1 MSHNAFAFPWEQV
14 VKDLNS
20 NVEKG
25 LPPQEVK
32 NRLARYGDNCLPVHV
47 KKSNFKIL
55 LGQLDNPILYLLGLA
70 AGLDFIFFGWLEGL
84 TVCIVIL
91 ITILI
96 GFFMELS
103 AVRSMETLRNIG
115 QLECSVLRAAKVQN
129 VPSTKIVPGDIILFA
144 PGDVIPADARL
155 VEERNLEMKEAIL
168 TGESAAVEK
177 DILPLGPNTPMTG
190 QKNMVFK
197 GTAVNKGFG
206 RAVVVGTGPE
216 TVLGEIQ
223 QLGETAE
230 ESKPA
235 LDKKLNQ
242 LSRRLIWLML
252 AFVIPMILYGVL
264 TGKDLLILLQT
275 GIALAVAT
283 IPEGLPVVVTI
294 ALARG
299 MLRLSKQQVIIKKME
314 AVEILGSVTMV
325 ATDKTGTLT
334 EDAMTVHTL
343 GFDGETFTDLD
354 KGDYLSL
361 QNTRN
366 KFTYEQFGLC
376 CVLCNDIIPGED
388 VPYRDSID
396 SSLFRFV
403 ENLGLDPEQI
413 RKRFPETFKLPF
425 DEERKLMA
433 TANKKEDGS
442 HAIFVKG
449 AFENVAALCTGRL
462 FGDKAVPFNN
472 REQWNRTVDEMS
484 SQGLRT
490 IAMAYKHV
498 KGPNL
503 EKDELL
509 GDLVLIGIVGFID
522 PAREDVKDI
531 VDIYKKA
538 GVQIVMMTG
547 DHPKTAEKIA
557 LDIGLLENGES
568 KVLEGKDLDLSN
580 IQDGK
585 DQNILLGTK
594 VFARVTPK
602 QKLELISF
610 FQERG
615 HVVVMFG
622 DGINDVPAL
631 IKSDIGIAM
640 GKRGTGAA
648 REAADVILRDDRF
661 GSVELAIRQ
670 GRMLYEHIRQFLV
683 YLLSCN
689 VAEIMTVGIAA
700 LLILPSPLLPLQI
713 LFLNLVT
720 DVFPALA
727 LGFGKGE
734 EGVMDRPPRKT
745 DEPILT
751 SIHWRSTFLYGAS
764 ITFSVLGI
772 TLFGNYSLNLSS
784 LQINNMAF
792 YTLIVAQLL
801 NVFNMPK
808 EKTSFLFNEV
818 TKNPWVWGAIVL
830 SIAITALA
838 YLIPSTSNALSLVP
852 LQGKEF
858 LWPILFGFGS
868 LLLSQILKK
877 MGFAQ

>member
-1 MSHNAFAFPWEQV
+1 
-14 VKDLNS
+14 
-20 NVEKG
+20 
-25 LPPQEVK
+25 
-32 NRLARYGDNCLPVHV
+32 
-47 KKSNFKIL
+47 
-55 LGQLDNPILYLLGLA
+55 
-70 AGLDFIFFGWLEGL
+70 
-84 TVCIVIL
+84 
-91 ITILI
+91 
-96 GFFMELS
+96 
-103 AVRSMETLRNIG
+103 
-115 QLECSVLRAAKVQN
+115 KV
-129 VPSTKIVPGDIILFA
+129 
-144 PGDVIPADARL
+144 
-155 VEERNLEMKEAIL
+155 
-168 TGESAAVEK
+168 
-177 DILPLGPNTPMTG
+177 
-190 QKNMVFK
+190 
-197 GTAVNKGFG
+197 
-206 RAVVVGTGPE
+206 
-216 TVLGEIQ
+216 
-223 QLGETAE
+223 
-230 ESKPA
+230 
-235 LDKKLNQ
+235 
-242 LSRRLIWLML
+242 
-252 AFVIPMILYGVL
+252 
-264 TGKDLLILLQT
+264 
-275 GIALAVAT
+275 
-283 IPEGLPVVVTI
+283 
-294 ALARG
+294 
-299 MLRLSKQQVIIKKME
+299 
-314 AVEILGSVTMV
+314 
-325 ATDKTGTLT
+325 
-334 EDAMTVHTL
+334 
-343 GFDGETFTDLD
+343 
-354 KGDYLSL
+354 
-361 QNTRN
+361 
-366 KFTYEQFGLC
+366 
-376 CVLCNDIIPGED
+376 
-388 VPYRDSID
+388 
-396 SSLFRFV
+396 
-403 ENLGLDPEQI
+403 
-413 RKRFPETFKLPF
+413 
-425 DEERKLMA
+425 
-433 TANKKEDGS
+433 
-442 HAIFVKG
+442 
-449 AFENVAALCTGRL
+449 
-462 FGDKAVPFNN
+462 
-472 REQWNRTVDEMS
+472 
-484 SQGLRT
+484 
-490 IAMAYKHV
+490 
-498 KGPNL
+498 
-503 EKDELL
+503 
-509 GDLVLIGIVGFID
+509 
-522 PAREDVKDI
+522 
-531 VDIYKKA
+531 
-538 GVQIVMMTG
+538 VMMTG

-557 LDIGLLENGES
+557 LDIGLLENGENN
-568 KVLEGKDLDLSN
+568 VMEGKDLDKAN
-580 IQDGK
+580 WNEGK
-585 DQNILLGTK
+585 DQSPVLGTK

-610 FQERG
+610 FQEKNN
-615 HVVVMFG
+615 VVVMFG

-670 GRMLYEHIRQFLV
+670 GRMLYEQIRQFLV

-700 LLILPSPLLPLQI
+700 LLILPAPLLPLQI